1 MKYRV
6 HNEKNVSLKP
16 AFIFHTYFK
25 TKREATEY
33 AKQIGGN
40 AIIER
45 KVATSWVCC

>member
-6 HNEKNVSLKP
+6 HNSKNISNV
-16 AFIFHTYFK
+16 FVFHTYFK

-33 AKQIGGN
+33 AKKIGN
-40 AIIER
+40 DAIIER

>member
-6 HNEKNVSLKP
+6 HNSKSISNGFV
-16 AFIFHTYFK
+16 FHTYFK

-33 AKQIGGN
+33 AKSIDN

-45 KVATSWVCC
+45 KVASSWVCC